1 MKKIMTAAAACAA
14 LANAPLTLADHTPGG
29 IASADTHAPIGVMA
43 DHFHKKGEWMM
54 SYRFMSM
61 PMEGNLLGS
70 NNISPDEIVTTIPNR
85 FFGNPGQPPTLRIV
99 PNKMTMDM
107 HMLGLMYAPT
117 DRITLMGMIN
127 YLSNDMDHTT
137 YQGGMGTT
145 VLGEFTTKTSGL
157 GDSSLSALV
166 SLHDAESAKIHAIVG
181 VSIPTG
187 DIEKRDD
194 ILTPMNM
201 RPTVRVPYPM
211 QLGSGSW
218 DPIVGASY
226 SGFGHRFGWGGQ
238 WTSKFRISDND
249 EDYQLGDEHRLTGW
263 LSYSFVDSVSA
274 SFRLAYLDRGDISG
288 MDPSIMGPV
297 QTADPSRQGGTR
309 LDAGVG
315 LNIAGQGGL
324 YGWRVA
330 LEYMLPVEQDL
341 NGPQLETD
349 SLLTLGIQKS
359 W

>member
-1 MKKIMTAAAACAA
+1 MKRILTAAAACAA
-14 LANAPLTLADHTPGG
+14 LANASLTLADHAEGG

-70 NNISPDEIVTTIPNR
+70 NNISPDEIATTIPNR

-99 PNKMTMDM
+99 PTEMTMDM

-137 YQGGMGTT
+137 HQGGMGTT

-181 VSIPTG
+181 VSVPTG

-194 ILTPMNM
+194 ILTPTNM

-263 LSYSFVDSVSA
+263 VSYSFVDSVSA

-309 LDAGVG
+309 LDAGIG